1 MPLFKKLEMTE
12 PERARILDKLDTAE
26 QKNPKGPR
34 RDAARLE
41 YRVRDIPFSV
51 NHPGGGVGRYIVL
64 ARNLS
69 TGGIS
74 LLHAGYLY
82 CGTEC
87 RLALTMPRGGAKTM
101 IGKVVFCRL
110 VAGQIHE
117 IGVQF
122 MEKIDLAEFAA
133 PSQKRLSDDPEVRAA
148 MQPLSGNA
156 LLVTTSGAERKLLQT
171 RLKQSGLNPTAVDR
185 AGAAVDQIKLL
196 PYTVVVCEL
205 ALPAPGAGELVQTL
219 RRSGYTGAVV
229 GIAAEE
235 SPVEYQRAIDAGMH
249 GCIMKPIK
257 HDAMHQVLMKAMRD
271 AGCKMDDGG
280 PIVSSLATD
289 PASGELVQF
298 FISHAKEAASAI
310 VGAIKKNDLAA
321 VRKECHSLKSIAG
334 GYGFQSVAEAARQA
348 VTNLDATMSIEES
361 MPQVQG
367 VLNVCGRLTAE
378 KMPESKA
385 A

>member
-26 QKNPKGPR
+26 QKNPKNPR
-34 RDAARLE
+34 RGAARLE
-41 YRVRDIPFSV
+41 YRNRDIPFSV

-64 ARNLS
+64 GRNLS

-74 LLHAGYLY
+74 LLHAGYLH

-87 RLALTMPRGGAKTM
+87 RLALTMPRGGAKTLL
-101 IGKVVFCRL
+101 GKVTFCRL

-122 MEKIDLAEFAA
+122 FEKIDLADFATLY
-133 PSQKRLSDDPEVRAA
+133 QKRTSDDPEARAS
-148 MQPLSGNA
+148 MQPLTGKV
-156 LLVTTSGAERKLLQT
+156 LLVTTNAAERKLMQA
-171 RLKQSGLNPTAVDR
+171 RLRQSGLNPTAVDR

-196 PYTVVVCEL
+196 PYSVVVCEL
-205 ALPAPGAGELVQTL
+205 ALPAPGVAEFVQSL
-219 RRSGYTGAVV
+219 RRGGFTGAIV
-229 GIAAEE
+229 GIASEE
-235 SPVEYQRAIDAGMH
+235 SPSEYQRATDAGMN

-257 HDAMHQVLMKAMRD
+257 HDAMHQALTKAMRD

-280 PIVSSLATD
+280 PITSTLAGD
-289 PASGELVQF
+289 PGSGELIQF
-298 FISHAKEAASAI
+298 FISHAKESAAAISSAM
-310 VGAIKKNDLAA
+310 KKNDIAA
-321 VRKECHSLKSIAG
+321 VRKECQSLKSIAG